1 MRMKDV
7 AEKAGVSPA
16 TVSRV
21 LNGSLTVRSEYRA
34 RVLRTIE
41 EVGYRPNRLASNL
54 RRQKAAMIGV
64 LISDIENPH
73 FTQMVRAVEDAAYR
87 RGYRVLLCN
96 TDETA
101 EKQASYLEVL
111 AAERVRGVIL
121 SSSDPGG
128 EEIGEL
134 LDLGIPLVAFDRAV
148 EDPRAG
154 AVVADN
160 VSGMRLAT
168 EHLVRAGHE
177 RIGFVGGPVGIETG
191 AGRLEGYTEAMRR
204 AGLSPLVVE
213 GGFRIERGRA
223 ATEELLGEETLT
235 ALIAGNNL
243 MTIGALQALRE
254 RGLRVPD
261 DVALVGV
268 DDPFWSELIEPPLT
282 ALAQPVR
289 EMADCAVD
297 LLFEEIGGRDQTP
310 RRVVFDF
317 ELRVRGSCGT
327 KGEANG

>member
-1 MRMKDV
+1 MKIQDV
-7 AEKAGVSPA
+7 AERAGVSPA

-21 LNGSLTVRSEYRA
+21 LNSATTVGSEYRD
-34 RVLRTIE
+34 RVLRAIDE
-41 EVGYRPNRLASNL
+41 MGYRPNRLASNL

-87 RGYRVLLCN
+87 RGYRILLCN
-96 TDETA
+96 TDENT

-121 SSSDPGG
+121 SPSDPGG

-134 LDLGIPLVAFDRAV
+134 LDLDIPLVAFDRAV

-154 AVVADN
+154 GVAVDN
-160 VSGMRLAT
+160 VGGMRVAT
-168 EHLVRAGHE
+168 EHLIRAGHK
-177 RIGFVGGPVGIETG
+177 RIGFVGGPVSIETG
-191 AGRLEGYTEAMRR
+191 ARRLEGYTLAMRE
-204 AGLSPLVVE
+204 AGLPLLVVE
-213 GGFRIERGRA
+213 GGFRIGLGRVA
-223 ATEELLGEETLT
+223 AEELLRKAGLT
-235 ALIAGNNL
+235 ALIASNNL
-243 MTIGALQALRE
+243 TTIGALQALRE
-254 RGLRVPD
+254 HGLRVPD

-268 DDPFWSELIEPPLT
+268 DDPFWAELVEPPLT

-289 EMADCAVD
+289 EMAVCAVD
-297 LLFEEIGGRDQTP
+297 LLFEKIGGRDETP

-327 KGEANG
+327 KGEDHD

>member
-1 MRMKDV
+1 MKMKDV
-7 AEKAGVSPA
+7 AKRAGVSPA

-21 LNGSLTVRSEYRA
+21 LNGSSTVKAEYRD

-87 RGYRVLLCN
+87 RGYRMLLCN

-121 SSSDPGG
+121 SPSDPRG

-134 LDLGIPLVAFDRAV
+134 LDLEIPLVAFDRAV

-154 AVVADN
+154 AVVVDN
-160 VSGMRLAT
+160 VGGMRVAT
-168 EHLVRAGHE
+168 KHLIRAGHE

-191 AGRLEGYTEAMRR
+191 AGRLEGYRLAMQD
-204 AGLSPLVVE
+204 AGLAPLTVE
-213 GGFRIERGRA
+213 GNFRIERGRA
-223 ATEELLGEETLT
+223 ATAELLARDGLT

-243 MTIGALQALRE
+243 TTIGALQALRE

-268 DDPFWSELIEPPLT
+268 DDPFWSELVEPPLT
-282 ALAQPVR
+282 ALAQPVK

-297 LLFEEIGGRDQTP
+297 LLFEEIGGGGESP
-310 RRVVFDF
+310 RKVIFDF

-327 KGEANG
+327 KRGDR